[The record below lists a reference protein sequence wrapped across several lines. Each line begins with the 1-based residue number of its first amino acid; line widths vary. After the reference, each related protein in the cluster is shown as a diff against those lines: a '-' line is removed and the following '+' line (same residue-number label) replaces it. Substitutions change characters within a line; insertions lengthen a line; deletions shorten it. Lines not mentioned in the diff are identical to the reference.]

1 MKGFI
6 AVTGIIALAIIF
18 AISASAQPMPPM
30 PPPLPP
36 FLEGADQSVI
46 KQFDH
51 LIASS
56 GSLTDSQIDAAVDE
70 WISKQSD
77 DIKNKYNSFKEEMKK
92 HQAAAEAAHQASIA
106 KFSPEA
112 KAADQRLSAV
122 ANNPTLT
129 SQSKSQQIYQ
139 IMKSLP
145 ENVRQEIETAMM
157 GPMGA

>member
-1 MKGFI
+1 MKSFI
-6 AVTGIIALAIIF
+6 AVVGIAF
-18 AISASAQPMPPM
+18 AIFVISVSSQPMPPQI
-30 PPPLPP
+30 PP
-36 FLEGADQSVI
+36 FLEGADRSVV

-77 DIKNKYNSFKEEMKK
+77 DIKTKYNSFKEEMKK

-129 SQSKSQQIYQ
+129 SQDKGQQIYQ

-157 GPMGA
+157 GPMAA

>member
-6 AVTGIIALAIIF
+6 AFTGIALALAIIF
-18 AISASAQPMPPM
+18 VISASAQPMPPM

-77 DIKNKYNSFKEEMKK
+77 DIKVEEMKK